1 MLHSKP
7 STKSKLTILKNR
19 GGLKFASD
27 DVNFICHCGEK
38 ILRQYNHVLLTPNI
52 NFKLVTETFKILP
65 TSILDF
71 NDHILDQE
79 PLYDHRQQ
87 VIYLIIQNYFD
98 KRMKHESEKLSDLKY
113 RIRMKY
119 NKLVIFSGE

>member
-1 MLHSKP
+1 MLYSEP
-7 STKSKLTILKNR
+7 STKSKLTTLKNR

-38 ILRQYNHVLLTPNI
+38 ILRQYKHVLLTPNI

-87 VIYLIIQNYFD
+87 MIYLIIQNYFD

-113 RIRMKY
+113 RIKMKN